1 MKSAVIF
8 DMDGTLID
16 SMQMFNV
23 VRFEVL
29 EDLGFELTDEDIKQL
44 EDFNHWEFPRKFNEL
59 HNENVDED
67 EFYHIINTRV
77 RENYR
82 KGFPVKKGLNR
93 FLDYMDEH
101 NIKYCVATASRNIN
115 AISAFQHLDMLHR
128 FEFIITTADVDRG
141 KEYPTVYKEAAI
153 MMKSQISNTY
163 VFEDALYA
171 VRSAKEGGFKVVGI
185 ADKSFEHNEEE
196 IKEIA
201 DYFIYD
207 YDELMDMIERKEI
220 IFD

>member
-16 SMQMFNV
+16 SMQMFND

-29 EDLGFELTDEDIKQL
+29 EDMGFILTEEDKLQL
-44 EDFNHWEFPRKFNEL
+44 EDFNHWEFPKKFNEF
-59 HNENVDED
+59 HNEVVDEH

-82 KGFPVKKGLNR
+82 KGFPLKKGLNR
-93 FLDYMDEH
+93 FLDYMDEKG
-101 NIKYCVATASRNIN
+101 IKYCVATASKNIN
-115 AISAFQHLDMLHR
+115 AISVFKQLDMLHR
-128 FEFIITTADVDRG
+128 FDFIITTSDVDRG

-153 MMKSQISNTY
+153 MLQSQIKNTY

-171 VRSAKEGGFKVVGI
+171 VRTAKEGGFKVVGI
-185 ADKSFEHNEEE
+185 ADKAFEQNEDE

-207 YDELMDMIERKEI
+207 YDQLMDMIESKEI
-220 IFD
+220 VFD